1 MSVNHALLSA
11 SSAHRWIECPPSALL
26 SRKFDDSSSSFAQQ
40 GTDAHALAQYKL
52 ERLLGLPTNDPT
64 ESLCF
69 YDEDMNNHAEDY
81 ASFVLE
87 QVAKVRETCA
97 DPQVLIEQ
105 KLDFS
110 RYVPEG
116 FGHVDCLIIADGTL
130 TVIDY
135 KYGLGIK
142 VSAEKNPQMF
152 CYALGGLILFD
163 GIYDIDN
170 VRLVIYQPRR
180 ENISEYWISKSE
192 LIQWAEEVLSPTAQ
206 LAIKGE
212 GEYKAGE
219 HCQFCKAKATCRK
232 RAEYN
237 MELAKY
243 DFEVPA
249 TLDHEEI
256 ASILKRV
263 DELASWVS
271 DVKEFA
277 LKEALNGTKF
287 DGFKLVAGRS
297 NRTFTDEV
305 AAANLVIAAGKD
317 PYEKKLLG
325 ITAMTALLGKKAF
338 EEILGGL
345 TYKPPGK
352 PVLVPIDDKRPE
364 FNSAA
369 EDFDENLGGKDH
381 DKNR

>member
-1 MSVNHALLSA
+1 MSVKHALLSA
-11 SSAHRWIECPPSALL
+11 SSSYRWIACPPSALL
-26 SRKFDDSSSSFAQQ
+26 SKKFEDSSSSFAQE
-40 GTDAHALAQYKL
+40 GTDAHTLAQYKL
-52 ERLLGLPTNDPT
+52 EKSLGFPTNDPT
-64 ESLCF
+64 DSLSF
-69 YDEDMNNHAEDY
+69 YDEEMNDHAENY
-81 ASFVLE
+81 AAFVLE
-87 QVAKVRETCA
+87 QLEKAKETCV

-130 TVIDY
+130 TVIDF

-142 VSAEKNPQMF
+142 VSSERNPQMF
-152 CYALGGLILFD
+152 CYALGGLSLFD

-180 ENISEYWISKSE
+180 ENISEYTVSKSE
-192 LIQWAEEVLSPTAQ
+192 LIQWAEDVLSPTAQ
-206 LAIKGE
+206 LASKGE

-232 RAEYN
+232 RTEYN
-237 MELAKY
+237 LELAKY

-256 ASILKRV
+256 AAILTKA
-263 DELASWVS
+263 DELVSWVS
-271 DVKEFA
+271 DVKEYA

-287 DGFKLVAGRS
+287 EGFKLVAGRS
-297 NRTFTDEV
+297 NRKYTDET
-305 AAANLVIAAGKD
+305 AAADLVIAAGKD

-338 EEILGGL
+338 EDILGGL

-352 PVLVPIDDKRPE
+352 PVLVTADDKRPE
-364 FNSAA
+364 FNSAY
-369 EDFDENLGGKDH
+369 EDFDENQGGK
-381 DKNR
+381 KS

>member
-1 MSVNHALLSA
+1 MKHALLSA
-11 SSAHRWIECPPSALL
+11 SSAHRWIACPPSALL
-26 SRKFDDSSSSFAQQ
+26 SKKFDDSSSSFAQE
-40 GTDAHALAQYKL
+40 GTDAHTLAQHKL
-52 ERLLGLPTNDPT
+52 EKLLGLPTRDPT
-64 ESLCF
+64 ESLSF
-69 YDEDMNNHAEDY
+69 YDEEMNDHAENY
-81 ASFVLE
+81 AAFVVE
-87 QVAKVRETCA
+87 EVEKAKETCL

-110 RYVPEG
+110 SYVPEG

-142 VSAEKNPQMF
+142 VSAERNPQMF
-152 CYALGGLILFD
+152 CYALGGLALFD

-180 ENISEYWISKSE
+180 ENISEFSISKSE
-192 LIQWAEEVLSPTAQ
+192 LIQWAEDVLSPTAE
-206 LAIKGE
+206 LASKGE

-237 MELAKY
+237 LELAKY

-249 TLDHEEI
+249 TLDHDEI
-256 ASILKRV
+256 AAILTKA

-271 DVKEFA
+271 DIKEYA
-277 LKEALNGTKF
+277 LKEALKGTKF
-287 DGFKLVAGRS
+287 EGFKLVAGRS
-297 NRTFTDEV
+297 NRKYTDE
-305 AAANLVIAAGKD
+305 AAAAGLVIAAGKD

-338 EEILGGL
+338 EDILGGL

-352 PVLVPIDDKRPE
+352 PVLVTADDKRPE
-364 FNSAA
+364 FNSAH
-369 EDFDENLGGKDH
+369 EDFDENQGGK
-381 DKNR
+381 KS

>member
-1 MSVNHALLSA
+1 MSVKHALLSA
-11 SSAHRWIECPPSALL
+11 SSAHRWIACPPSALL
-26 SRKFDDSSSSFAQQ
+26 SKKFDDSSSSFAQE
-40 GTDAHALAQYKL
+40 GTDAHTLAQHKL
-52 ERLLGLPTNDPT
+52 EKLLGLPTRDPT
-64 ESLCF
+64 ESLSF
-69 YDEDMNNHAEDY
+69 YDEEMKDHAENY
-81 ASFVLE
+81 AAFVLE
-87 QVAKVRETCA
+87 QVEKAKETCV

-142 VSAEKNPQMF
+142 VSSERNPQMF
-152 CYALGGLILFD
+152 CYALGGLALFD

-180 ENISEYWISKSE
+180 ENISEYTISKSE
-192 LIQWAEEVLSPTAQ
+192 LIQWAEDVLSPTAE
-206 LAIKGE
+206 LASKGE

-237 MELAKY
+237 LELAKY

-249 TLDHEEI
+249 TLDHDEI
-256 ASILKRV
+256 AAILVKA
-263 DELASWVS
+263 DELVSWAN
-271 DVKEFA
+271 DVKEYA

-287 DGFKLVAGRS
+287 EGFKLVAGRS
-297 NRTFTDEV
+297 NRKYTDE
-305 AAANLVIAAGKD
+305 AAAADLVIAAGKD
-317 PYEKKLLG
+317 PFEKKLLG

-338 EEILGGL
+338 EDILGGL

-352 PVLVPIDDKRPE
+352 PVLVTADDKRPE
-364 FNSAA
+364 FNSAY
-369 EDFDENLGGKDH
+369 EDFDENQGGNKS
-381 DKNR
+381 

>member
-1 MSVNHALLSA
+1 MSVKHALLSA
-11 SSAHRWIECPPSALL
+11 SSAHQWIACPPSALL
-26 SRKFDDSSSSFAQQ
+26 SKKFEDSSSSFAQE
-40 GTDAHALAQYKL
+40 GTDAHTLAQYKL
-52 ERLLGLPTNDPT
+52 EKLLGLPTNDPT
-64 ESLCF
+64 ESLSF
-69 YDEDMNNHAEDY
+69 YDEEMNDHAENY
-81 ASFVLE
+81 VAFVLE
-87 QVAKVRETCA
+87 QVEKAKETCI

-142 VSAEKNPQMF
+142 VSSERNPQMF
-152 CYALGGLILFD
+152 CYALGGLALFD
-163 GIYDIDN
+163 GIYDIDT

-180 ENISEYWISKSE
+180 ENISEYSISKSE
-192 LIQWAEEVLSPTAQ
+192 LIQWAEEVLSPTAE
-206 LAIKGE
+206 LASKGD

-237 MELAKY
+237 LELAKY

-256 ASILKRV
+256 AAILTKA
-263 DELASWVS
+263 DELVSWVS
-271 DVKEFA
+271 DVKEYA

-287 DGFKLVAGRS
+287 EGFKLVAGRS
-297 NRTFTDEV
+297 NRKYTDEAT
-305 AAANLVIAAGKD
+305 AADIVLAAGKD

-338 EEILGGL
+338 EDILGGL

-352 PVLVPIDDKRPE
+352 PVLVTADDKRPE
-364 FNSAA
+364 FNSAY
-369 EDFDENLGGKDH
+369 EDFDENQGGK
-381 DKNR
+381 KS

>member
-1 MSVNHALLSA
+1 MSVKHALLSA
-11 SSAHRWIECPPSALL
+11 SSAHRWIACPPSALL
-26 SRKFDDSSSSFAQQ
+26 SKKFDDSSSSFAQE
-40 GTDAHALAQYKL
+40 GTDAHTLAQYKL
-52 ERLLGLPTNDPT
+52 EKLLGLPTKDPT
-64 ESLCF
+64 ESLSF
-69 YDEDMNNHAEDY
+69 YDEEMNDHAENY
-81 ASFVLE
+81 AAFVLE
-87 QVAKVRETCA
+87 QVEKAKETCV

-142 VSAEKNPQMF
+142 VSSEKNPQMF
-152 CYALGGLILFD
+152 CYALGGLALFD

-180 ENISEYWISKSE
+180 ENISEYTISKSE
-192 LIQWAEEVLSPTAQ
+192 LIQWAEDVLSPTAE
-206 LAIKGE
+206 LASKGE

-237 MELAKY
+237 LELAKY

-249 TLDHEEI
+249 TLDHDEI
-256 ASILKRV
+256 AAILLKA
-263 DELASWVS
+263 DELVSWVS
-271 DVKEFA
+271 DVKEYA
-277 LKEALNGTKF
+277 LKEALNGTRF
-287 DGFKLVAGRS
+287 EGFKLVAGRS
-297 NRTFTDEV
+297 NRKYTDET
-305 AAANLVIAAGKD
+305 AAAGLVIAAGKD
-317 PYEKKLLG
+317 PFEKKLLG

-338 EEILGGL
+338 EDILGGL

-352 PVLVPIDDKRPE
+352 PVLVTADDKRPE
-364 FNSAA
+364 FNSAY
-369 EDFDENLGGKDH
+369 EDFDANQGGK
-381 DKNR
+381 

>member
-1 MSVNHALLSA
+1 MSVKHALLSA
-11 SSAHRWIECPPSALL
+11 SSAHRWIACPPSALL
-26 SRKFDDSSSSFAQQ
+26 SKKFEDSSSSFAQE
-40 GTDAHALAQYKL
+40 GTDAHTLSQYKL
-52 ERLLGLPTNDPT
+52 EKLLGLPTRDPT
-64 ESLCF
+64 ESLSF
-69 YDEDMNNHAEDY
+69 YDEEMNDHAENY
-81 ASFVLE
+81 AVFVLE
-87 QVAKVRETCA
+87 QVEKAKETCV

-116 FGHVDCLIIADGTL
+116 YGHVDCLIIADGTL

-142 VSAEKNPQMF
+142 VSSERNPQMF
-152 CYALGGLILFD
+152 CYALGGLALFD

-180 ENISEYWISKSE
+180 ENISEYSISKSE
-192 LIQWAEEVLSPTAQ
+192 LIQWAEDVLSPTAQ
-206 LAIKGE
+206 LASKGE

-237 MELAKY
+237 LELAKY

-249 TLDHEEI
+249 TLDHDEI
-256 ASILKRV
+256 AAILTKV
-263 DELASWVS
+263 DELVSWAN
-271 DVKEFA
+271 DVKEYA

-287 DGFKLVAGRS
+287 EGFKLVAGRS
-297 NRTFTDEV
+297 NRKYTDE
-305 AAANLVIAAGKD
+305 AAAADLVIAAGKD

-338 EEILGGL
+338 EDILGGL

-352 PVLVPIDDKRPE
+352 PVLVTADDKRPE
-364 FNSAA
+364 FNSAY
-369 EDFDENLGGKDH
+369 EDFDENQGGK
-381 DKNR
+381 KS

>member
-1 MSVNHALLSA
+1 MSVKHALLSA
-11 SSAHRWIECPPSALL
+11 SSSHRWIACPPSALL
-26 SRKFDDSSSSFAQQ
+26 SKKFEDSSSSFAQE
-40 GTDAHALAQYKL
+40 GTDAHTLAQYKL
-52 ERLLGLPTNDPT
+52 EKLLGLPTKDPT
-64 ESLCF
+64 ESLSF
-69 YDEDMNNHAEDY
+69 YDEEMNDHAENY
-81 ASFVLE
+81 AVFVLE
-87 QVAKVRETCA
+87 QVEKAKETCV

-116 FGHVDCLIIADGTL
+116 FGHVDCLIIGDGTL

-142 VSAEKNPQMF
+142 VSSEKNPQMF
-152 CYALGGLILFD
+152 CYALGGLALFD

-180 ENISEYWISKSE
+180 ENISEYSISKSE
-192 LIQWAEEVLSPTAQ
+192 LIQWAEDVLSPTAQ
-206 LAIKGE
+206 LASKGE

-232 RAEYN
+232 RAEHN
-237 MELAKY
+237 LELAKY

-249 TLDHEEI
+249 TLDHDEI
-256 ASILKRV
+256 AAILTKV
-263 DELASWVS
+263 DELVSWAN
-271 DVKEFA
+271 DVKEYA

-287 DGFKLVAGRS
+287 EGFKLVAGRS
-297 NRTFTDEV
+297 NRKYTDE
-305 AAANLVIAAGKD
+305 AAAAGLVIAAGKD
-317 PYEKKLLG
+317 PFEKKLLG

-352 PVLVPIDDKRPE
+352 PVLVTADDKRPE
-364 FNSAA
+364 FNSAY
-369 EDFDENLGGKDH
+369 EDFDENQGGK
-381 DKNR
+381 KS

>member
-1 MSVNHALLSA
+1 MSMKHALLSA
-11 SSAHRWIECPPSALL
+11 SSSHRWIACPPSALL
-26 SRKFDDSSSSFAQQ
+26 SKKFEDSSSSFAQE
-40 GTDAHALAQYKL
+40 GTDAHTLAQYKL
-52 ERLLGLPTNDPT
+52 EKLLGLPTRDPT
-64 ESLCF
+64 ESLSF
-69 YDEDMNNHAEDY
+69 YDEEMNDHAENY
-81 ASFVLE
+81 AAFVLE
-87 QVAKVRETCA
+87 QVERAKETCA

-142 VSAEKNPQMF
+142 VSSERNPQMF
-152 CYALGGLILFD
+152 CYALGGLALFD

-180 ENISEYWISKSE
+180 ENISEYTISKSE
-192 LIQWAEEVLSPTAQ
+192 LIQWAEDVLSPTAE
-206 LAIKGE
+206 LASKGE

-232 RAEYN
+232 RAEYSL
-237 MELAKY
+237 ELAKY

-249 TLDHEEI
+249 TLAHDEI
-256 ASILKRV
+256 AAILVKA
-263 DELASWVS
+263 DELVSWVS
-271 DVKEFA
+271 DVKEYA

-287 DGFKLVAGRS
+287 EGFKLVAGRS
-297 NRTFTDEV
+297 NRKYTDE
-305 AAANLVIAAGKD
+305 AAAADLVIAAGKD
-317 PYEKKLLG
+317 PFEKKLLG

-338 EEILGGL
+338 EDILGGL

-352 PVLVPIDDKRPE
+352 PVLVTADDKRPE
-364 FNSAA
+364 FNSAY
-369 EDFDENLGGKDH
+369 EDFDENQGGK
-381 DKNR
+381 KS

>member
-1 MSVNHALLSA
+1 MSVKHALLSA
-11 SSAHRWIECPPSALL
+11 SSAHRWIACPPSALL
-26 SRKFDDSSSSFAQQ
+26 SKKFEDSSSSFAQE
-40 GTDAHALAQYKL
+40 GTDAHTLSQYKL
-52 ERLLGLPTNDPT
+52 EKLLGLPTRDPT
-64 ESLCF
+64 ESLSF
-69 YDEDMNNHAEDY
+69 YDEEMNDHAENY
-81 ASFVLE
+81 AVFVLE
-87 QVAKVRETCA
+87 QVEKAKETCV

-116 FGHVDCLIIADGTL
+116 YGHVDCLIIADGTL

-142 VSAEKNPQMF
+142 VSSERNPQMF
-152 CYALGGLILFD
+152 CYALGGLALFD

-180 ENISEYWISKSE
+180 ENISEYSISKSE
-192 LIQWAEEVLSPTAQ
+192 LIQWAEDVLSPTAQ
-206 LAIKGE
+206 LASKGE

-237 MELAKY
+237 LELAKY

-249 TLDHEEI
+249 TLDHDEI
-256 ASILKRV
+256 AAILTKV
-263 DELASWVS
+263 DELVSWAN
-271 DVKEFA
+271 DVKEYA

-287 DGFKLVAGRS
+287 EGFKLVAGRS
-297 NRTFTDEV
+297 NRKYTDE
-305 AAANLVIAAGKD
+305 AAAADLVIAAGKD

-338 EEILGGL
+338 EDILGGL

-352 PVLVPIDDKRPE
+352 PVLVTADDKRPE
-364 FNSAA
+364 FNSAY
-369 EDFDENLGGKDH
+369 EDFDENQGGKNH
-381 DKNR
+381 DKNS

>member
-1 MSVNHALLSA
+1 MSVKHALLSA
-11 SSAHRWIECPPSALL
+11 SSAHRWIACPPSALL
-26 SRKFDDSSSSFAQQ
+26 SKKFDDSSSSFAQE
-40 GTDAHALAQYKL
+40 GTDAHTLAQYKL
-52 ERLLGLPTNDPT
+52 EKLLGLPTRDPT
-64 ESLCF
+64 ESLSF
-69 YDEDMNNHAEDY
+69 YDEEMNDHAENY
-81 ASFVLE
+81 AAFVLE
-87 QVAKVRETCA
+87 QVEKAKEACV

-142 VSAEKNPQMF
+142 VSSERNPQMF
-152 CYALGGLILFD
+152 CYALGGLALFD

-170 VRLVIYQPRR
+170 IRLVIYQPRR
-180 ENISEYWISKSE
+180 ENISEYTVSKSE
-192 LIQWAEEVLSPTAQ
+192 LIQWAEDVLSPTAQ
-206 LAIKGE
+206 LASKGE

-237 MELAKY
+237 LELAKY

-249 TLDHEEI
+249 TLDNDEI
-256 ASILKRV
+256 AVILTKA
-263 DELASWVS
+263 DELVSWVS
-271 DVKEFA
+271 DVKEYA

-287 DGFKLVAGRS
+287 EGFKLVAGRS
-297 NRTFTDEV
+297 NRKYTDE
-305 AAANLVIAAGKD
+305 AAAADLVIAAGKD

-338 EEILGGL
+338 EDILGGL

-352 PVLVPIDDKRPE
+352 PVLVTADDKRPE
-364 FNSAA
+364 FNSAY
-369 EDFDENLGGKDH
+369 EDFDENQGG
-381 DKNR
+381 N

>member
-1 MSVNHALLSA
+1 MSVKHALLSA
-11 SSAHRWIECPPSALL
+11 SSAHRWISCPPSALL
-26 SRKFDDSSSSFAQQ
+26 SKKFEDSSSSFAQE
-40 GTDAHALAQYKL
+40 GTDAHTLAQHKL
-52 ERLLGLPTNDPT
+52 EKLLGLPTRDPT
-64 ESLCF
+64 ESLSF
-69 YDEDMNNHAEDY
+69 YDEEMKDHAENY
-81 ASFVLE
+81 AAFVLE
-87 QVAKVRETCA
+87 QVEKAKETCV

-142 VSAEKNPQMF
+142 VSSKRNPQMF
-152 CYALGGLILFD
+152 CYALGGLALFD

-180 ENISEYWISKSE
+180 ENISEYSISKSE
-192 LIQWAEEVLSPTAQ
+192 LIQWAEDVLSPTAE
-206 LAIKGE
+206 LASKGE

-237 MELAKY
+237 LELAKY

-249 TLDHEEI
+249 TLAHDEI
-256 ASILKRV
+256 AAILVKA
-263 DELASWVS
+263 DELVSWAN
-271 DVKEFA
+271 DVKEYA

-287 DGFKLVAGRS
+287 EGFKLVAGRS
-297 NRTFTDEV
+297 NRKYTDEA

-317 PYEKKLLG
+317 PFEKKLLG

-338 EEILGGL
+338 EDILGGL

-352 PVLVPIDDKRPE
+352 PVLVTADDKRPE
-364 FNSAA
+364 FNSAY
-369 EDFDENLGGKDH
+369 EDFDENQGGNKS
-381 DKNR
+381 

>member
-1 MSVNHALLSA
+1 MNVKHALLSA

-26 SRKFDDSSSSFAQQ
+26 SKKFEDASSSFAQE
-40 GTDAHALAQYKL
+40 GTDAHTLAQHKL
-52 ERLLGLPTNDPT
+52 EKLLGLDTKDPI
-64 ESLCF
+64 ESLSF
-69 YDEDMNNHAEDY
+69 YDEEMNSHAEYY

-87 QVAKVRETCA
+87 QLQNAKETCA
-97 DPQVLIEQ
+97 DPQILIEQ

-110 RYVPEG
+110 KYVPEG

-142 VSAEKNPQMF
+142 VSSERNPQMF
-152 CYALGGLILFD
+152 CYALGGLALFD
-163 GIYDIDN
+163 GIYDIDT
-170 VRLVIYQPRR
+170 VHLVIYQPRR
-180 ENISEYWISKSE
+180 ENISEYSISKSE
-192 LIQWAEEVLSPTAQ
+192 LIQWAEEVLIPSAQ
-206 LAIKGE
+206 LASKGE

-237 MELAKY
+237 LELAKY

-249 TLDHEEI
+249 TLDHDEI
-256 ASILKRV
+256 AAILAKA
-263 DELASWVS
+263 DELVSWVS
-271 DVKEFA
+271 DVKEYA
-277 LKEALNGTKF
+277 LKEALNGIKF
-287 DGFKLVAGRS
+287 EGFKLVAGRS
-297 NRTFTDEV
+297 NRKYTDE
-305 AAANLVIAAGKD
+305 AAAADLVIAAGKD

-352 PVLVPIDDKRPE
+352 PVLVTADDKRPE
-364 FNSAA
+364 FNSAY
-369 EDFDENLGGKDH
+369 EDFDENQGGKNH
-381 DKNR
+381 DKDS

>member
-1 MSVNHALLSA
+1 MSVKHALLSA
-11 SSAHRWIECPPSALL
+11 SSSHRWIACPPSALL
-26 SRKFDDSSSSFAQQ
+26 SKKFEDSSSSFAQE
-40 GTDAHALAQYKL
+40 GTDAHTLAQYKL
-52 ERLLGLPTNDPT
+52 EKLLGLPTKDPS
-64 ESLCF
+64 ESLSF
-69 YDEDMNNHAEDY
+69 YDEEMNDHAENY
-81 ASFVLE
+81 AAFVLE
-87 QVAKVRETCA
+87 QVERAKETCA

-116 FGHVDCLIIADGTL
+116 FGHVDCLIISDGTL

-142 VSAEKNPQMF
+142 VSSERNPQMF
-152 CYALGGLILFD
+152 CYALGGLALFD
-163 GIYDIDN
+163 GVYDIDN

-180 ENISEYWISKSE
+180 ENISEYSISKSE
-192 LIQWAEEVLSPTAQ
+192 LIQWADDVLSPTAQ
-206 LAIKGE
+206 LASKGE

-237 MELAKY
+237 LELAKY
-243 DFEVPA
+243 DFEMPA
-249 TLDHEEI
+249 TLDHDEI
-256 ASILKRV
+256 AVILTKA
-263 DELASWVS
+263 DELVSWVS
-271 DVKEFA
+271 DVKEYA

-287 DGFKLVAGRS
+287 EGFKLVAGRS
-297 NRTFTDEV
+297 NRKYTDE
-305 AAANLVIAAGKD
+305 AAAADLVIAAGKD

-338 EEILGGL
+338 EDILGGL

-352 PVLVPIDDKRPE
+352 PVLVTADDKRSE
-364 FNSAA
+364 FNSAY
-369 EDFDENLGGKDH
+369 EDFDENQGGNKS
-381 DKNR
+381 

>member
-1 MSVNHALLSA
+1 MSVKHALLSA
-11 SSAHRWIECPPSALL
+11 SSAHRWIACPPSALL
-26 SRKFDDSSSSFAQQ
+26 SKKFDDSSSSFAQE
-40 GTDAHALAQYKL
+40 GTDAHTLAQYKL
-52 ERLLGLPTNDPT
+52 EKLLGLPTSDPT
-64 ESLCF
+64 ESLSF
-69 YDEDMNNHAEDY
+69 YDEEMNDHAENY
-81 ASFVLE
+81 AAFVLE
-87 QVAKVRETCA
+87 QVERAKETCA

-142 VSAEKNPQMF
+142 VSSERNPQMF
-152 CYALGGLILFD
+152 CYALGGLSLFD

-180 ENISEYWISKSE
+180 ENISEYTISKSE
-192 LIQWAEEVLSPTAQ
+192 LIQWAEDVLSPTAQ
-206 LAIKGE
+206 LASKGE

-237 MELAKY
+237 LELAKY
-243 DFEVPA
+243 DFEMPA
-249 TLDHEEI
+249 TLDHDEI
-256 ASILKRV
+256 AAILVKA
-263 DELASWVS
+263 DELVSWAN
-271 DVKEFA
+271 DIKEYA

-287 DGFKLVAGRS
+287 EGFKLVAGRS
-297 NRTFTDEV
+297 NRKYTDE
-305 AAANLVIAAGKD
+305 AAAADLVIAADKD
-317 PYEKKLLG
+317 PFEKKLLG

-338 EEILGGL
+338 EDILGGL

-352 PVLVPIDDKRPE
+352 PVLVTADDKRPE
-364 FNSAA
+364 FNSAY
-369 EDFDENLGGKDH
+369 EDFDENQGGNKS
-381 DKNR
+381 

>member
-1 MSVNHALLSA
+1 MSVKHALLSA
-11 SSAHRWIECPPSALL
+11 SSSHRWIACPPSALL
-26 SRKFDDSSSSFAQQ
+26 SKKFEDSSSSFAQE
-40 GTDAHALAQYKL
+40 GTDAHTLAQHKL
-52 ERLLGLPTNDPT
+52 EKLLGLPTKDPT
-64 ESLCF
+64 ESLSF
-69 YDEDMNNHAEDY
+69 YDEEMNDHAENY
-81 ASFVLE
+81 AAFVLE
-87 QVAKVRETCA
+87 QVEKAKETCV

-142 VSAEKNPQMF
+142 VSSERNPQMF
-152 CYALGGLILFD
+152 CYALGGLALFD

-180 ENISEYWISKSE
+180 ENISEYSISKSE
-192 LIQWAEEVLSPTAQ
+192 LIQWAEDVLSPTAE
-206 LAIKGE
+206 LASKGE

-237 MELAKY
+237 LELAKY

-249 TLDHEEI
+249 TLDHDEI
-256 ASILKRV
+256 AAILTKA
-263 DELASWVS
+263 DELVSWVS
-271 DVKEFA
+271 DVKEYA

-287 DGFKLVAGRS
+287 EGFKLVAGRS
-297 NRTFTDEV
+297 NRKYTDE
-305 AAANLVIAAGKD
+305 AAAADLVIAAGKD

-338 EEILGGL
+338 EDILGGL

-352 PVLVPIDDKRPE
+352 PVLVTADDKRPE
-364 FNSAA
+364 FNSAY
-369 EDFDENLGGKDH
+369 EDFDENQGGNKS
-381 DKNR
+381 